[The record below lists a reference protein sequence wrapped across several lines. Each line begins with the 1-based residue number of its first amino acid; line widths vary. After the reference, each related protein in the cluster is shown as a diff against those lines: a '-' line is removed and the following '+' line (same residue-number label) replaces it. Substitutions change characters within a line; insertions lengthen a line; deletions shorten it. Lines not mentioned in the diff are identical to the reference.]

1 VKGIHRSV
9 SALAIVAAA
18 LLVAVSGRS
27 GDLHA
32 QGQASAIVGEWTL
45 NKGSSDTGADRAQGR
60 GDTRGGG
67 YRRGGGGGRG
77 GGRGGFGGGFPGGG
91 AVGSGANPQDA
102 ARRMDALREITDAPE
117 RLTITQTESMVIITA
132 GDGRTTRLSL
142 DGKKIKD
149 DSTGMERKTKW
160 EGGKLISEITG
171 AGPKITETY
180 SADSEHHEL
189 LVLVQIEPQGRDEAP
204 RVFHRLYERPPE

>member
-1 VKGIHRSV
+1 VKLIHRSV
-9 SALAIVAAA
+9 SALAIVSAA
-18 LLVAVSGRS
+18 LLVAASGRG
-27 GDLHA
+27 GDVHS

-45 NKGSSDTGADRAQGR
+45 NKGSSDTGADRPQGR

-91 AVGSGANPQDA
+91 GRSGANPQDA
-102 ARRMDALREITDAPE
+102 ARRDTLREIVDAPE

-149 DSTGMERKTKW
+149 DSTGLERKTKW
-160 EGGKLISEITG
+160 EGGKLVSEITG
-171 AGPKITETY
+171 SGPKITETY

-189 LVLVQIEPQGRDEAP
+189 LVIVQVEPQGRDEAP
-204 RVFHRLYERPPE
+204 RVFHRLYERPPG